1 MKIIELKNEIKNYDK
16 NELEKLVVEFY
27 KIIPKSKRE
36 EYQLDEFIKNVNS
49 NVKKKENTIEDFS
62 NLVNEID
69 EFISNV
75 DNGYYHSPNRV
86 ILKPER
92 SKWRFKAKKYYKELN
107 KILPN
112 SENGELATSLLI
124 ELYKRLSEGTTYLI
138 FNNWN
143 TFGSFGENQYEYYE
157 KLIKRIFA
165 SGYTEEKI
173 TTCIDLLLLPNDGN
187 TLRSE
192 LFDLLTYEIT
202 STQYVDLTIELL
214 KKKYNEL
221 CSKKVKSNSSSDY
234 LNDNNIDDIVRT
246 ISRLYMQSNEID
258 IGIKYF
264 YDNYGC
270 FNKSYKMYELF
281 ELLDLIDL
289 KDIWIREYERN
300 IYKLDYSDELKEKY
314 KEYKE
319 GK

>member
-1 MKIIELKNEIKNYDK
+1 MKIVELKNEIKNYDK

-49 NVKKKENTIEDFS
+49 NVKKKERTIEDFS

-75 DNGYYHSPNRV
+75 DNGYYNHPNKV
-86 ILKPER
+86 IPKPER

-143 TFGSFGENQYEYYE
+143 TFGSLGENQYEYYE

-165 SGYTEEKI
+165 SSYTEEKI
-173 TTCIDLLLLPNDGN
+173 TTCIDLLLLPNDDN
-187 TLRSE
+187 TLRTE
-192 LFDLLTYEIT
+192 LFDLLTYEIIN
-202 STQYVDLTIELL
+202 TQYVDLTIKLL
-214 KKKYNEL
+214 KRKYNEL
-221 CSKKVKSNSSSDY
+221 CSKKVKSNSSDY
-234 LNDNNIDDIVRT
+234 LNDNNIDDIVRI
-246 ISRLYMQSNEID
+246 ISKLYMQSNEIET
-258 IGIKYF
+258 GIKYF
-264 YDNYGC
+264 YDNYDC

-300 IYKLDYSDELKEKY
+300 IYKLDYTDELKEKY